1 MNVYQLNPVDDPRWA
16 NFVEQHPSSS
26 IFHAPE
32 WLSALQ
38 RTYGYEPVAY
48 TTTPPG
54 RDLANGLVFCRIKS
68 WLSGPRLVSL
78 PFSDHCQFL
87 VDDPQIASGLIHSL
101 KRFQHQENWK
111 YIEFRPLLC
120 GDSGVSLNGD
130 LAPSESYYW
139 QVLDLRPDLD
149 ALFHQFHKSC
159 VQRKIH
165 RAEREKLRYEE
176 GRSEALLAKFY
187 LLLVLTRRRHGLP
200 PQPLA
205 WFRNLLDCLGEHVLI
220 RVASKG
226 DDPVASI
233 ITISHK
239 RTLVYKYGCSDGRF
253 NNLGGTALLFWKAI
267 QDAKHSGAVNYDLGR
282 SEVDNPGLIG
292 FKENWGAVTIPLRY
306 YRLPTERSGRRSSQW
321 PGRVAK
327 NIFSRMPESLLTAT
341 GRLLY
346 RHIG

>member
-1 MNVYQLNPVDDPRWA
+1 MNVYELNPVEDPRWA

-26 IFHAPE
+26 LFHKPQ

-48 TTTPPG
+48 TATPPG
-54 RDLANGLVFCRIKS
+54 RELASGLVFCKIKS

-87 VDDPQIASGLIHSL
+87 IDDAQIALALVSSL
-101 KRFQHQENWK
+101 KRFQQQENWK
-111 YIEFRPLLC
+111 YIEFRPLLFA
-120 GDSGVSLNGD
+120 DSAVSLNGD
-130 LAPSESYYW
+130 LAPSEAYYW
-139 QVLDLRPDLD
+139 QVVDLRPDLD
-149 ALFHQFHKSC
+149 VLFRQFHKSC

-187 LLLVLTRRRHGLP
+187 SLLILTRRRHGVP

-205 WFRNLLDCLGEHVLI
+205 WFRNLVACLGDSMVI

-233 ITISHK
+233 ITIAHK
-239 RTLVYKYGCSDGRF
+239 KTLVYKYGCSDGRF
-253 NNLGGTALLFWKAI
+253 NNSGGTALLFWKAI
-267 QDAKHSGAVNYDLGR
+267 QDAKQSGAENYDLGR
-282 SEVDNPGLIG
+282 SEVDNPGLIA
-292 FKENWGAVTIPLRY
+292 FKENWGAATIPLRY
-306 YRLPTERSGRRSSQW
+306 YRLPPDYSARRSSQW

-327 NIFSRMPESLLTAT
+327 NIFSKMPEALLTAT